1 MRRSFAVLAPVLLV
15 AASSAAQTWTYQGNS
30 SCFRSGDN
38 VQCFDQGT
46 LQSYATDQNTF
57 NAAYQNGQ
65 AIGQGVALLVQVWM
79 QHHHQ
84 LEVERADLR
93 EQIKNYYEATFS
105 LNDEITNELNQQSD
119 SLLVLSRLDPSHSAA
134 YEQLRQSSNTLIS
147 HLSQMRPMTETNLPG
162 ILAAKDV
169 KYLTG
174 NRDLAQ
180 KFYSQAGEA
189 SKRQYVFLQ
198 FILGYVG
205 LLQSEQTTP
214 LLNSTLTDK
223 TVPNDATAISQLA
236 AQAKVGNAQSQFQLG
251 EMYRKGSGLP
261 RDLPKAAKLIEAAAT
276 AGYAD
281 AELSLGEMYE
291 KGEGVLQDYVLA
303 HAWYNLAALH
313 GVQRAQERRDALA
326 SHMTPE
332 QISYAQKLAAQLQ
345 AKQTELSQQVS
356 AATQHSIQ
364 ADTDQQPTAPLIQ
377 TANVV
382 SSRVVTESTGTTITH
397 NPACDN
403 PQTAFMKG
411 FCSTAGTQTH
421 SNTRSYVQVIAVIG
435 DKQYTLVGDKMP
447 PPGIYDA
454 HFISTSEVTLTGRA
468 SSGELHSHR
477 FTVIAIDKVR

>member
-1 MRRSFAVLAPVLLV
+1 MRRAFALLAPVLLV

-46 LQSYATDQNTF
+46 LRSYAADQHTF
-57 NAAYQNGQ
+57 DSAYQNGQ

-84 LEVERADLR
+84 LEVERTDLR

-105 LNDEITNELNQQSD
+105 LNDEITSELNQETD
-119 SLLVLSRLDPSHSAA
+119 SLQVLSRLDPSRSAA

-147 HLSQMRPMTETNLPG
+147 HLSQMRPMTEKNLPG

-189 SKRQYVFLQ
+189 SKRQYVFSQ
-198 FILGYVG
+198 FLLGYAG
-205 LLQSEQTTP
+205 LLQSQQTTS
-214 LLNSTLTDK
+214 LLNSKPTEK
-223 TVPNDATAISQLA
+223 SVPDDATTISRLS
-236 AQAKVGNAQSQFQLG
+236 AKAEVGNVESQFQLG
-251 EMYRKGSGLP
+251 EMYRKGSDLQ
-261 RDLPKAAKLIEAAAT
+261 RDLPKAAKLIQAAAT
-276 AGYAD
+276 AGYAE
-281 AELSLGEMYE
+281 AEFSLGEMYE
-291 KGEGVLQDYVLA
+291 EGEGVLQDYVSA

-313 GVQRAQERRDALA
+313 GVQRAQERRNALA

-332 QISYAQKLAAQLQ
+332 QISDAQKLATQRQ
-345 AKQTELSQQVS
+345 AKQAELKQQVS
-356 AATQHSIQ
+356 AAAQTSAQ

-377 TANVV
+377 TANIL
-382 SSRVVTESTGTTITH
+382 SSKVVTEFTGTTITH

-403 PQTAFMKG
+403 PQTAFMRG

-421 SNTRSYVQVIAVIG
+421 NNTRSYVQVIAVIG
-435 DKQYTLVGDKMP
+435 EKQYTLVGNKMP
-447 PPGIYDA
+447 PPGVYDV
-454 HFISTSEVTLTGRA
+454 HFINSSELDLTGKA
-468 SSGELHSHR
+468 ANGELHSHR
-477 FTVIAIDKVR
+477 FAVLAIDAAR